1 MKKTYKKKQ
10 KLPTR
15 IIVVPHYVGT
25 EKETKIFKRIIEE
38 NVQKKIAETA

>member
-1 MKKTYKKKQ
+1 MKKTYKNKEKI
-10 KLPTR
+10 PTK